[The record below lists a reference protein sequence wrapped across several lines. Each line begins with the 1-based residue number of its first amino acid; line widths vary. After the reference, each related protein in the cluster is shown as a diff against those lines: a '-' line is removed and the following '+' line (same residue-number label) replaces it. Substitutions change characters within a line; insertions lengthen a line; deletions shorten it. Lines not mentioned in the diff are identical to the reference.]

1 MPAEPLL
8 EEQTQGLMDNHVPMV
23 LLVHKV
29 VHLGL
34 VAPMVQVAVGGVGNP
49 FEPVLRKD
57 LRKVLEQVLCPF
69 HLQANLPTP
78 RV

>member
-8 EEQTQGLMDNHVPMV
+8 EGQTQDLVGKLVPVV

-34 VAPMVQVAVGGVGNP
+34 VVPVVQVAVGGMGNP
-49 FEPVLRKD
+49 FEPILRKD
-57 LRKVLEQVLCPF
+57 LRKVLELVLCLF
-69 HLQANLPTP
+69 HL
-78 RV
+78 

>member
-8 EEQTQGLMDNHVPMV
+8 EGKTQDLVDKLVLVV

-34 VAPMVQVAVGGVGNP
+34 VVPVVQVAVGGVGNP
-49 FEPVLRKD
+49 FESVLRKD

-69 HLQANLPTP
+69 HLWENLPTP